1 MQLLALLVALLI
13 SLIGLTGVVSPE
25 TLAALG
31 RHVLT
36 PTGLYVVAAGRI
48 AIGIILMLAASAS
61 RAPRTLRVF
70 GIIATI
76 AGVATPFF
84 GVEHSRRVMD
94 WWLAQGFV
102 WGRLHAGIALVLGGF
117 LAYAVTPRR
126 RA

>member
-13 SLIGLTGVVSPE
+13 SLIGLTGVISPE

-31 RHVLT
+31 RHALT
-36 PTGLYVVAAGRI
+36 PTGLLVVAAVR
-48 AIGIILMLAASAS
+48 IGIGVVLLLVARVS
-61 RAPRTLRVF
+61 RAPRTLRIF
-70 GIIATI
+70 GIIAII
-76 AGVATPFF
+76 AGVATPFV

-102 WGRLHAGIALVLGGF
+102 WVRLHAGIALVLGGF
-117 LAYAVTPRR
+117 LAYAVAPRR

>member
-1 MQLLALLVALLI
+1 MQLLALLVALLV

-25 TLAALG
+25 TLASLG
-31 RHVLT
+31 RHALT
-36 PTGLYVVAAGRI
+36 PTGLLIVAAVRI
-48 AIGIILMLAASAS
+48 GIGIILLLVASAS

-70 GIIATI
+70 GIIVII

-102 WGRLHAGIALVLGGF
+102 WARLHAGIALVLGGF
-117 LAYAVTPRR
+117 LAYAVAPRR

>member
-25 TLAALG
+25 TLASLG
-31 RHVLT
+31 RHALT
-36 PTGLYVVAAGRI
+36 PTGLLIVAAVR
-48 AIGIILMLAASAS
+48 IGIGTILLLVASAS

-70 GIIATI
+70 GIIAII
-76 AGVATPFF
+76 AGVATPSF

-102 WGRLHAGIALVLGGF
+102 WVRLHAGIALVLGGF
-117 LAYAVTPRR
+117 LAYAVAPRR
-126 RA
+126 QA